1 MTRVVRRIVFI
12 FIVFAT
18 ATTVILTGFGNFA
31 TAQDQV
37 NYTTSSLTPEQRD
50 AICNPNNPSS
60 NLNPVNTTESKICGI
75 PKTLNT
81 TSSTTPDT
89 TTGAEAPPDTSK
101 APSDTSTTLTTP
113 NQSSLYEQGY
123 AKAVSDA
130 KLVQSSSPA
139 STTMSPDMVDC
150 DSSVDPQ
157 TSNVDYCSG
166 YQHGFADTNNNAL
179 SGK

>member
-1 MTRVVRRIVFI
+1 MTRRKEPYLSVLTMLIILAAVMVTTLTD
-12 FIVFAT
+12 FAK
-18 ATTVILTGFGNFA
+18 FGI
-31 TAQDQV
+31 AQGQS
-37 NYTTSSLTPEQRD
+37 NSTSSLSLTPEQRD

-130 KLVQSSSPA
+130 KLVQSSS
-139 STTMSPDMVDC
+139 
-150 DSSVDPQ
+150 
-157 TSNVDYCSG
+157 
-166 YQHGFADTNNNAL
+166 
-179 SGK
+179 